1 MIQPILE
8 QCVEAGADAKAVA
21 DVGVRAWERVTS
33 QFAPLIGEGG
43 VDALYAR
50 SLHLTRSTF
59 PWLAVPQEPRQT
71 DSPYT
76 DLKLSLE
83 RREPNEAREAISALL
98 VTFAELLTALI
109 GETLTTRILSSAW
122 ANGGP
127 DENAQETLSNE

>member
-1 MIQPILE
+1 MIQLILE
-8 QCVEAGADAKAVA
+8 QCVGVGADAKAIA
-21 DVGVRAWERVTS
+21 DDCIRAWERVTS

-43 VDALYAR
+43 IGALYAR
-50 SLHLTRSTF
+50 SLHLTRSRF

-76 DLKLSLE
+76 DLKVSLE
-83 RREPNEAREAISALL
+83 RREPSEAREAISALM

-127 DENAQETLSNE
+127 DDTAQET